1 LIKKIAL
8 LQCIVLLHSC
18 DNEKIGFTLL
28 GEDTGIKF
36 ENNLSFSEAL
46 NPYTYRNFYNGG
58 GVAIGDINN
67 DGLDDIYLTGNM
79 VENKLYINK
88 GDFNFEDIT
97 LNAGVSC
104 ADVWSTG
111 ATFVDINADG
121 FLDLY
126 VCKSGPPGGE
136 NRKNELFINNGD
148 LSFTERANEY
158 NLDIFGL
165 SVHSA
170 FFDYDQDGDLDCYIL
185 NNSFRSV
192 GGYDLIKGK
201 RKIPDPKNQGNKLL
215 ENVDGKFI
223 DVTQKAG
230 IYNSEIGFGLGITLS
245 DFNND
250 GWVDIFISNDFF
262 EKDYLYVNN
271 KNKTFTES
279 SKNYFKS
286 LSLGSMGADSADLNN
301 DLLTDLFV
309 TEMLPKTFNRK
320 KTKAIYDSWDKHE
333 LAVSKGYHY
342 QYPRNVLQRN
352 MGGNDFFEIGRFSNL
367 SASEWSWASLIFDM
381 NNDGLKDIIIS
392 NGIYKDLLDRD
403 YLNYISDQ
411 QLVSNLIKTKKEGIR
426 KLIDLMPSEPV
437 KNQVYFNKENFL
449 FEEVTD
455 KIGFSMETFSNGL
468 AYSDLNNDGNLD
480 IVVNNVNMPAMIY
493 RNNHRSNNSIQFLL
507 KFEGENVDGIG
518 SKIILKFE
526 NGMKSMIEHF
536 PSRGFQSS
544 ISNKLHFGIGNNI
557 DVDSVFVIW
566 PNNKISFFENLKA
579 NEIHELDINK
589 GEKFNKELNYLLGI
603 KKIDIEEKNKFKFSH
618 KENNYVDFNKERLL
632 IEMQSNEGP
641 SIAVSDL
648 NNDNYDDFFITGAKN
663 QSSALFISENG
674 IYQEHHSPFDE
685 FEKSEDVEAYFFD
698 SDNDGD
704 QDLYVGSGGKAFSK
718 YDQLLNDRFYINNGQ
733 NNFEYSKTSFLFEKP
748 FATGSIDVA
757 DYDNDGDLDVF
768 VGERYNQNVYGLP
781 VSGHL
786 FENSGNNNF
795 IEQKDKS
802 FNELGLITD
811 AKWIDLNSDK
821 LMDLVI
827 VGEWMPITIL
837 INNGKGFDNETDLY
851 NLEKTNGLWK
861 AIEIIDLNN
870 DGLLDFIVA
879 NSGNNNFYSPEM
891 KIFINDFDSNGTVEQ
906 IICEKVGGKYFPV
919 LDRDELLSQ
928 IPALKKKLFYFKD
941 YSKLSMSDIFGVKS
955 LNNSTVRELNE
966 LESSIFL
973 NTSKGFLKSP
983 LPYEINYSS
992 VYDVEILSQNS
1003 NVTKVLFGGNQS
1015 KVKPQFG
1022 RHDASNGWLVELTN
1036 HNNELKC
1043 KTPINL
1049 NIEGE
1054 IRKLT
1059 TFEFGKIKMFMAGI
1073 NNKEIKFYELN

>member
-1 LIKKIAL
+1 
-8 LQCIVLLHSC
+8 
-18 DNEKIGFTLL
+18 
-28 GEDTGIKF
+28 
-36 ENNLSFSEAL
+36 
-46 NPYTYRNFYNGG
+46 
-58 GVAIGDINN
+58 
-67 DGLDDIYLTGNM
+67 M
-79 VENKLYINK
+79 
-88 GDFNFEDIT
+88 
-97 LNAGVSC
+97 
-104 ADVWSTG
+104 
-111 ATFVDINADG
+111 
-121 FLDLY
+121 
-126 VCKSGPPGGE
+126 
-136 NRKNELFINNGD
+136 
-148 LSFTERANEY
+148 
-158 NLDIFGL
+158 
-165 SVHSA
+165 
-170 FFDYDQDGDLDCYIL
+170 
-185 NNSFRSV
+185 
-192 GGYDLIKGK
+192 
-201 RKIPDPKNQGNKLL
+201 
-215 ENVDGKFI
+215 
-223 DVTQKAG
+223 
-230 IYNSEIGFGLGITLS
+230 
-245 DFNND
+245 
-250 GWVDIFISNDFF
+250 
-262 EKDYLYVNN
+262 
-271 KNKTFTES
+271 
-279 SKNYFKS
+279 
-286 LSLGSMGADSADLNN
+286 
-301 DLLTDLFV
+301 
-309 TEMLPKTFNRK
+309 
-320 KTKAIYDSWDKHE
+320 
-333 LAVSKGYHY
+333 
-342 QYPRNVLQRN
+342 
-352 MGGNDFFEIGRFSNL
+352 
-367 SASEWSWASLIFDM
+367 
-381 NNDGLKDIIIS
+381 S
-392 NGIYKDLLDRD
+392 NGIYQK
-403 YLNYISDQ
+403 
-411 QLVSNLIKTKKEGIR
+411 
-426 KLIDLMPSEPV
+426 
-437 KNQVYFNKENFL
+437 
-449 FEEVTD
+449 
-455 KIGFSMETFSNGL
+455 
-468 AYSDLNNDGNLD
+468 
-480 IVVNNVNMPAMIY
+480 
-493 RNNHRSNNSIQFLL
+493 
-507 KFEGENVDGIG
+507 
-518 SKIILKFE
+518 
-526 NGMKSMIEHF
+526 
-536 PSRGFQSS
+536 
-544 ISNKLHFGIGNNI
+544 
-557 DVDSVFVIW
+557 
-566 PNNKISFFENLKA
+566 
-579 NEIHELDINK
+579 
-589 GEKFNKELNYLLGI
+589 
-603 KKIDIEEKNKFKFSH
+603 
-618 KENNYVDFNKERLL
+618 
-632 IEMQSNEGP
+632 
-641 SIAVSDL
+641 
-648 NNDNYDDFFITGAKN
+648 
-663 QSSALFISENG
+663 
-674 IYQEHHSPFDE
+674 HHSPFDE
-685 FEKSEDVEAYFFD
+685 FKKSEDVEAYFFD

-786 FENSGNNNF
+786 FENLGNNNF

-906 IICEKVGGKYFPV
+906 IICEKVGEKYFPV

-955 LNNSTVRELNE
+955 LNNSTIRELNE

-1054 IRKLT
+1054 IRKLQLLYL
-1059 TFEFGKIKMFMAGI
+1059 KSKPPI
-1073 NNKEIKFYELN
+1073 

>member
-1 LIKKIAL
+1 MDK
-8 LQCIVLLHSC
+8 
-18 DNEKIGFTLL
+18 EGRFTLL
-28 GEDTGIKF
+28 KNNTGINF
-36 ENNLSFSEAL
+36 ENTLSFSESL

-79 VENKLYINK
+79 VDNKLYLNK
-88 GDFNFEDIT
+88 GNFNFEDIT
-97 LNAGVSC
+97 LKAGVSC
-104 ADVWSTG
+104 PNVWSTG

-126 VCKSGPPGGE
+126 VCKSGPPGGK

-148 LSFTERANEY
+148 LTFTERGNDY

-185 NNSFRSV
+185 NNSFRSI

-201 RKIPDPKNQGNKLL
+201 REISDPKNQGNKLL
-215 ENVDGKFI
+215 ENIDGKFI
-223 DVTQKAG
+223 EVTQQAG

-250 GWVDIFISNDFF
+250 GWVDIFVSNDFF
-262 EKDYLYVNN
+262 EKDYLYINN
-271 KNKTFTES
+271 KDKTFTES
-279 SKNYFKS
+279 SDSYFKS

-309 TEMLPKTFNRK
+309 TEMLPKTFDRK
-320 KTKAIYDSWDKHE
+320 KTKAVYDSWDKHE

-381 NNDGLKDIIIS
+381 NNDGFKDIIIS

-411 QLVSNLIKTKKEGIR
+411 QLVSNLIKTKKEGIK
-426 KLIDLMPSEPV
+426 KLIDLMPSDPV
-437 KNQVYFNKENFL
+437 KNQVYLNKENFL

-455 KIGFSMETFSNGL
+455 KIGFSMKTFSNGL
-468 AYSDLNNDGNLD
+468 AYSDLDNDGSLD
-480 IVVNNVNMPAMIY
+480 IITNNVNMPAMIY
-493 RNNHRSNNSIQFLL
+493 QNNYQSNNSIQFLL
-507 KFEGENVDGIG
+507 KYDGNNIDGIG
-518 SKIILKFE
+518 SKIILKLD
-526 NGMKSMIEHF
+526 NGKKSMLEHF

-544 ISNKLHFGIGNNI
+544 ISNKLHFGIGNSI
-557 DVDSVFVIW
+557 EVDSVFVIW
-566 PNNKISFFENLKA
+566 PNNKISVFKDLKA
-579 NEIHELDINK
+579 NEVHLLDFNNGKKINK
-589 GEKFNKELNYLLGI
+589 KLDYLSEI
-603 KKIDIEEKNKFKFSH
+603 KKIDFKQNDLFKFSH
-618 KENNYVDFNKERLL
+618 NENNFVDFNKERLL

-641 SIAVSDL
+641 SITVSDL
-648 NNDNYDDFFITGAKN
+648 NNDGYDDFFVTGAKN
-663 QSSALFISENG
+663 QSSSLFIYESE
-674 IYQEHHSPFDE
+674 IYKEYTYPFNE
-685 FEKSEDVEAYFFD
+685 YSKSEDVEAYFFD

-733 NNFEYSKTSFLFEKP
+733 NNFEYSNKSFDFEKP
-748 FATGSIDVA
+748 FATGAIDVS

-768 VGERYNQNVYGLP
+768 VGERFNQNIYGLP

-786 FENSGNNNF
+786 FKNIGDNNF
-795 IEQKDKS
+795 IEEKSKS
-802 FNELGLITD
+802 FDKLGLITD
-811 AKWIDLNSDK
+811 AKWVDLNDDK
-821 LMDLVI
+821 LMDLII

-837 INNGKGFDNETDLY
+837 INNGKGFDNKTSSY
-851 NLEKTNGLWK
+851 NLNKTNGLWK
-861 AIEIIDLNN
+861 AIEVIDLNN

-879 NSGNNNFYSPEM
+879 NSGKNSFYKPDM

-906 IICEKVGGKYFPV
+906 IICEKVEGKYYPI
-919 LDRDELLSQ
+919 LDKDELLSQ
-928 IPALKKKLFYFKD
+928 IPVLKKKLFYYED
-941 YSKLSMSDIFGVKS
+941 YSKFSMDDIFGNEI
-955 LNNSTVRELNE
+955 LNNCISRELNE
-966 LESSIFL
+966 LDSSIFL
-973 NTSKGFLKSP
+973 NSSKGFIKTP

-992 VYDVEILSQNS
+992 VYDIEILSQKS
-1003 NVTKVLFGGNQS
+1003 NITKVLFGGNQS

-1022 RHDASNGWLVELTN
+1022 KYDASNGWLVELV
-1036 HNNELKC
+1036 NNNSELKSN
-1043 KTPINL
+1043 TPINL

-1054 IRKLT
+1054 IRKFT
-1059 TFEFGKIKMFMAGI
+1059 KFEFGKIKMFLAGI
-1073 NNKEIKFYELN
+1073 NNKEIECYEIN

>member
-1 LIKKIAL
+1 M
-8 LQCIVLLHSC
+8 
-18 DNEKIGFTLL
+18 EKESRFTLL
-28 GEDTGIKF
+28 KNNTGINF
-36 ENNLSFSEAL
+36 ENTLSFSERL

-79 VENKLYINK
+79 VENKLYLNK
-88 GDFNFEDIT
+88 GNFNFEDIT
-97 LNAGVSC
+97 LKAGVSC
-104 ADVWSTG
+104 PDVWSTG

-126 VCKSGPPGGE
+126 VCKSGPPGGK

-148 LSFTERANEY
+148 LTFTERANEY

-185 NNSFRSV
+185 NNSFRSI

-201 RKIPDPKNQGNKLL
+201 REISDPKNQGNKLL
-215 ENVDGKFI
+215 ENIDGKFKE
-223 DVTQKAG
+223 VTQQAG

-250 GWVDIFISNDFF
+250 GWVDIFVSNDFF
-262 EKDYLYVNN
+262 EKDYLYINN
-271 KNKTFTES
+271 KDKTFTES
-279 SKNYFKS
+279 SDSYFKS

-309 TEMLPKTFNRK
+309 TEMLPKTFDRK
-320 KTKAIYDSWDKHE
+320 KTKAVYDSWDKHE

-381 NNDGLKDIIIS
+381 NNDGFKDIIIS

-411 QLVSNLIKTKKEGIR
+411 QLVSNLIKTKKEGIK
-426 KLIDLMPSEPV
+426 KLIDLMPSDPV
-437 KNQVYFNKENFL
+437 KNQVYLNKENFL

-455 KIGFSMETFSNGL
+455 KIGFNMKTFSNGL
-468 AYSDLNNDGNLD
+468 AYSDLDNDGSLD
-480 IVVNNVNMPAMIY
+480 IIINNVNMPAMIY
-493 RNNHRSNNSIQFLL
+493 QNNYQSNNSIQFLL
-507 KFEGENVDGIG
+507 KYDGNNIDGIG
-518 SKIILKFE
+518 SKIILKLD
-526 NGMKSMIEHF
+526 NGKKSMLEHF

-544 ISNKLHFGIGNNI
+544 ISNKLHFGIGNSI
-557 DVDSVFVIW
+557 KVDSVFVIW
-566 PNNKISFFENLKA
+566 PDNKISVFEDLKA
-579 NEIHELDINK
+579 NEIHLLDFNKGKKINK
-589 GEKFNKELNYLLGI
+589 KLDYLSEI
-603 KKIDIEEKNKFKFSH
+603 KKIDFKQNDIFKFLHNENKF
-618 KENNYVDFNKERLL
+618 VDFNKERLL

-641 SIAVSDL
+641 SITVSDL
-648 NNDNYDDFFITGAKN
+648 NNDNYDDFFVTGAKN
-663 QSSALFISENG
+663 QSSSLFISENEV
-674 IYQEHHSPFDE
+674 YKEYTSPFNE
-685 FEKSEDVEAYFFD
+685 YSKSEDVEAYFFD

-718 YDQLLNDRFYINNGQ
+718 YDQLLNDRFYINNGR
-733 NNFEYSKTSFLFEKP
+733 NNFEYSNKSFVFEKP

-768 VGERYNQNVYGLP
+768 VGERFNQNIYGLP

-786 FENSGNNNF
+786 FKNIGDNIF
-795 IEQKDKS
+795 IEEKSKS
-802 FNELGLITD
+802 FDKLGLITD
-811 AKWIDLNSDK
+811 TKWVDLNDDK

-837 INNGKGFDNETDLY
+837 INNGKGFDNKTSSY
-851 NLEKTNGLWK
+851 NLNKTNGLWK
-861 AIEIIDLNN
+861 AIKVIDLNN

-879 NSGNNNFYSPEM
+879 NSGKNSFYKPGM

-906 IICEKVGGKYFPV
+906 IICEKIDGKYFPV
-919 LDRDELLSQ
+919 LDKDELLSQ
-928 IPALKKKLFYFKD
+928 IPALKKKLFYYKD
-941 YSKLSMSDIFGVKS
+941 YSKFSMDDIFGNEI
-955 LNNSTVRELNE
+955 LNNCITRELNE
-966 LESSIFL
+966 LDSSIFL
-973 NTSKGFLKSP
+973 NSSKGFIKTP

-992 VYDVEILSQNS
+992 VYDIEILSQKS

-1022 RHDASNGWLVELTN
+1022 KYDASNGWLVELTN
-1036 HNNELKC
+1036 DNNELKC

-1073 NNKEIKFYELN
+1073 NNKEIKFYEIN

>member
-1 LIKKIAL
+1 M
-8 LQCIVLLHSC
+8 
-18 DNEKIGFTLL
+18 EKESRFTLL
-28 GEDTGIKF
+28 KNNTGINF
-36 ENNLSFSEAL
+36 ENTLSFSERL

-79 VENKLYINK
+79 VENKLYLNK
-88 GDFNFEDIT
+88 GNFNFEDIT
-97 LNAGVSC
+97 LKAGVSC
-104 ADVWSTG
+104 PDVWSTG

-126 VCKSGPPGGE
+126 VCKSGPPGGK

-148 LSFTERANEY
+148 LTFTERANEY

-185 NNSFRSV
+185 NNSLRSI

-201 RKIPDPKNQGNKLL
+201 REISDPKNQGNKLL
-215 ENVDGKFI
+215 ENIDGKFKE
-223 DVTQKAG
+223 VTQQAG

-250 GWVDIFISNDFF
+250 GWVDIFVSNDFF
-262 EKDYLYVNN
+262 EKDYLYINN
-271 KNKTFTES
+271 KDKTFTES
-279 SKNYFKS
+279 SDSYFKS

-309 TEMLPKTFNRK
+309 TEMLPKTFDRK
-320 KTKAIYDSWDKHE
+320 KTKAVYDSWDKHE

-381 NNDGLKDIIIS
+381 NNDGFKDIIIS

-411 QLVSNLIKTKKEGIR
+411 QLVSNLIKTKKEGIK
-426 KLIDLMPSEPV
+426 KLIDLMPSDPV
-437 KNQVYFNKENFL
+437 KNQVYLNKENFL

-455 KIGFSMETFSNGL
+455 KIGFNMKTFSNGL
-468 AYSDLNNDGNLD
+468 AYSDLDNDGSLD
-480 IVVNNVNMPAMIY
+480 IIINNVNMPAMIY
-493 RNNHRSNNSIQFLL
+493 QNNYQSNNSIQFLL
-507 KFEGENVDGIG
+507 KYDGNNIDGIG
-518 SKIILKFE
+518 SKIILKLD
-526 NGMKSMIEHF
+526 NGKKSMLEHF

-544 ISNKLHFGIGNNI
+544 ISNKLHFGIGNSI
-557 DVDSVFVIW
+557 KVDSVFVIW
-566 PNNKISFFENLKA
+566 PDNKISVFEDLKA
-579 NEIHELDINK
+579 NEIHLLDFNKGKKINK
-589 GEKFNKELNYLLGI
+589 KLDYLSEI
-603 KKIDIEEKNKFKFSH
+603 KKIDFKQNDIFKFLHNENKF
-618 KENNYVDFNKERLL
+618 VDFNKERLL

-641 SIAVSDL
+641 SITVSDL
-648 NNDNYDDFFITGAKN
+648 NNDNYDDFFVTGAKN
-663 QSSALFISENG
+663 QSSSLFISENEV
-674 IYQEHHSPFDE
+674 YKEYTSPFNE
-685 FEKSEDVEAYFFD
+685 YSKSEDVEAYFFD

-718 YDQLLNDRFYINNGQ
+718 YDQLLNDRFYINNGR
-733 NNFEYSKTSFLFEKP
+733 NNFEYSNKSFVFEKP

-768 VGERYNQNVYGLP
+768 VGERFNQNIYGLP

-786 FENSGNNNF
+786 FKNIGDNIF
-795 IEQKDKS
+795 IEEKSKS
-802 FNELGLITD
+802 FDKLGLITD
-811 AKWIDLNSDK
+811 TKWVDLNDDK

-837 INNGKGFDNETDLY
+837 INNGKGFDNKTSSY
-851 NLEKTNGLWK
+851 NLNKTNGLWK
-861 AIEIIDLNN
+861 AIKVIDLNN

-879 NSGNNNFYSPEM
+879 NSGKNSFYKPGM

-906 IICEKVGGKYFPV
+906 IICEKIDGKYFPV
-919 LDRDELLSQ
+919 LDKDELLSQ
-928 IPALKKKLFYFKD
+928 IPALKKKLFYYKD
-941 YSKLSMSDIFGVKS
+941 YSKFSMDDIFGNEI
-955 LNNSTVRELNE
+955 LNNCITRELNE
-966 LESSIFL
+966 LDSSIFL
-973 NTSKGFLKSP
+973 NSSKGFIKTP

-992 VYDVEILSQNS
+992 VYDIEILSQKS

-1022 RHDASNGWLVELTN
+1022 KYDASNGWLVELVN
-1036 HNNELKC
+1036 YKSELKSN
-1043 KTPINL
+1043 TPINL

-1054 IRKLT
+1054 IRKFT
-1059 TFEFGKIKMFMAGI
+1059 KFEFGKIKMFMAGI
-1073 NNKEIKFYELN
+1073 NNKEIECYEIN

>member
-1 LIKKIAL
+1 M
-8 LQCIVLLHSC
+8 
-18 DNEKIGFTLL
+18 EKESGFTLL
-28 GEDTGIKF
+28 KNNTGINF
-36 ENNLSFSEAL
+36 ENTLSFSERL

-79 VENKLYINK
+79 VENKLYLNK
-88 GDFNFEDIT
+88 GNFNFEDIS
-97 LNAGVSC
+97 LKAGVSC
-104 ADVWSTG
+104 PDVWSTG

-126 VCKSGPPGGE
+126 VCKSGPPGGK

-148 LSFTERANEY
+148 LTFTERANEY

-185 NNSFRSV
+185 NNSFRSI

-201 RKIPDPKNQGNKLL
+201 REISDPKNQGNKLL
-215 ENVDGKFI
+215 ENIDGKFKE
-223 DVTQKAG
+223 VTQQAG

-250 GWVDIFISNDFF
+250 GWVDIFVSNDFF
-262 EKDYLYVNN
+262 EKDYLYINN
-271 KNKTFTES
+271 KDKTFTES
-279 SKNYFKS
+279 SDSYFKS

-309 TEMLPKTFNRK
+309 TEMLPKTFDRK
-320 KTKAIYDSWDKHE
+320 KTKAVYDSWDKHE

-381 NNDGLKDIIIS
+381 NNDGFKDIIIS

-411 QLVSNLIKTKKEGIR
+411 QLVSNLIKTKKEGIN
-426 KLIDLMPSEPV
+426 KLIDLMPSDPV
-437 KNQVYFNKENFL
+437 KNQVYLNKENFL

-455 KIGFSMETFSNGL
+455 KIGFNMKTFSNGL
-468 AYSDLNNDGNLD
+468 AYSDLDNDGSLD
-480 IVVNNVNMPAMIY
+480 IIINNVNMPAMIY
-493 RNNHRSNNSIQFLL
+493 QNNYQSNNSIQFLL
-507 KFEGENVDGIG
+507 KYDGNNIDGIG
-518 SKIILKFE
+518 SKIILKLD
-526 NGMKSMIEHF
+526 NGKKSMLEHF

-544 ISNKLHFGIGNNI
+544 ISNKLHFGIGNSI
-557 DVDSVFVIW
+557 EVDSVFVIW
-566 PNNKISFFENLKA
+566 PDNKISVFEDLKA
-579 NEIHELDINK
+579 NEIHLLDFNKVKKINK
-589 GEKFNKELNYLLGI
+589 KLDYLSDI
-603 KKIDIEEKNKFKFSH
+603 KKIDFKQNDLFKFSH
-618 KENNYVDFNKERLL
+618 NENNFVDFNKERLL

-641 SIAVSDL
+641 SITVSDL
-648 NNDNYDDFFITGAKN
+648 NNDNYDDFFVTGAKN
-663 QSSALFISENG
+663 QSSSLFISENEV
-674 IYQEHHSPFDE
+674 YKEHTSPFNE
-685 FEKSEDVEAYFFD
+685 YSKSEDVEAYFFD

-718 YDQLLNDRFYINNGQ
+718 YDQLLNDRFYINNGR
-733 NNFEYSKTSFLFEKP
+733 NNFEYSNKSFVFEKP

-768 VGERYNQNVYGLP
+768 VGERFNQNIYGLP

-786 FENSGNNNF
+786 FKNIGDNIF
-795 IEQKDKS
+795 IEEKSKS
-802 FNELGLITD
+802 FDKLGLITD
-811 AKWIDLNSDK
+811 TKWVDLNDDK

-837 INNGKGFDNETDLY
+837 INNGKGFDNKTSSY
-851 NLEKTNGLWK
+851 NLNKTNGLWK
-861 AIEIIDLNN
+861 AIKVIDLNN

-879 NSGNNNFYSPEM
+879 NSGKNSFYKPGM

-906 IICEKVGGKYFPV
+906 IICEKIDGKYFPV
-919 LDRDELLSQ
+919 LDKDELLSQ
-928 IPALKKKLFYFKD
+928 IPALKKKLFYYKD
-941 YSKLSMSDIFGVKS
+941 YSKFSMDDIFGNEI
-955 LNNSTVRELNE
+955 LNNCITRELNE
-966 LESSIFL
+966 LDSSIFL
-973 NTSKGFLKSP
+973 NSSKGFIKTP

-992 VYDVEILSQNS
+992 VYDIEILSQKS

-1022 RHDASNGWLVELTN
+1022 KYDASNGWLVELVN
-1036 HNNELKC
+1036 YKSKLKSN
-1043 KTPINL
+1043 TPINL

-1054 IRKLT
+1054 IRKFT
-1059 TFEFGKIKMFMAGI
+1059 KFEFGKIKMFMAGI
-1073 NNKEIKFYELN
+1073 NNKEIECYEIN

>member
-1 LIKKIAL
+1 MEKK
-8 LQCIVLLHSC
+8 S
-18 DNEKIGFTLL
+18 GFTLL
-28 GEDTGIKF
+28 KNNTGINF
-36 ENNLSFSEAL
+36 ENTLSFSERL

-79 VENKLYINK
+79 VENKLYLNK
-88 GDFNFEDIT
+88 GNFNFEDIS
-97 LNAGVSC
+97 LKAGVSC
-104 ADVWSTG
+104 PDVWSTG

-126 VCKSGPPGGE
+126 VCKSGPPGGK

-148 LSFTERANEY
+148 LTFTERANEY

-185 NNSFRSV
+185 NNSFRSI

-201 RKIPDPKNQGNKLL
+201 REISDPKNQGNKLL
-215 ENVDGKFI
+215 ENIDGKFKE
-223 DVTQKAG
+223 VTQQAG

-250 GWVDIFISNDFF
+250 GWVDIFVSNDFF
-262 EKDYLYVNN
+262 EKDYLYINN
-271 KNKTFTES
+271 KDKTFTES
-279 SKNYFKS
+279 SDSYFKS

-309 TEMLPKTFNRK
+309 TEMLPKTFDRK
-320 KTKAIYDSWDKHE
+320 KTKAVYDSWDKHE

-381 NNDGLKDIIIS
+381 NNDGFKDIIIS

-411 QLVSNLIKTKKEGIR
+411 QLVSNLIKTKKEGIN
-426 KLIDLMPSEPV
+426 KLIDLMPSDPV
-437 KNQVYFNKENFL
+437 KNQVYLNKENFL

-455 KIGFSMETFSNGL
+455 KIGFNMKTFSNGL
-468 AYSDLNNDGNLD
+468 AYSDLDNDGSLD
-480 IVVNNVNMPAMIY
+480 IIINNVNMPAMIY
-493 RNNHRSNNSIQFLL
+493 QNNYQSNNSIQFLL
-507 KFEGENVDGIG
+507 KYDGNNIDGIG
-518 SKIILKFE
+518 SKIILKLD
-526 NGMKSMIEHF
+526 NGKKSMLEHF

-544 ISNKLHFGIGNNI
+544 ISNKLHFGIGNSI
-557 DVDSVFVIW
+557 EVDSVFVIW
-566 PNNKISFFENLKA
+566 PDNKISVFEDLKA
-579 NEIHELDINK
+579 NEIHLLDFNKVKKINK
-589 GEKFNKELNYLLGI
+589 KLDYLSDI
-603 KKIDIEEKNKFKFSH
+603 KKIDFKQNDLFKFSH
-618 KENNYVDFNKERLL
+618 NENNFVDFNKERLL

-641 SIAVSDL
+641 SITVSDL
-648 NNDNYDDFFITGAKN
+648 NNDNYDDFFVTGAKN
-663 QSSALFISENG
+663 QSSSLFISENEV
-674 IYQEHHSPFDE
+674 YKEHTSPFNE
-685 FEKSEDVEAYFFD
+685 YSKSEDVEAYFFD

-718 YDQLLNDRFYINNGQ
+718 YDQLLNDRFYINNGR
-733 NNFEYSKTSFLFEKP
+733 NNFEYSNKSFVFEKP

-768 VGERYNQNVYGLP
+768 VGERFNQNIYGLP

-786 FENSGNNNF
+786 FKNIGDNIF
-795 IEQKDKS
+795 IEEKSKS
-802 FNELGLITD
+802 FDKLGLITD
-811 AKWIDLNSDK
+811 TKWVDLNDDK

-837 INNGKGFDNETDLY
+837 INNGKGFDNKTSSY
-851 NLEKTNGLWK
+851 NLNKTNGLWK
-861 AIEIIDLNN
+861 AIKVIDLNN

-879 NSGNNNFYSPEM
+879 NSGKNSFYKPGM

-906 IICEKVGGKYFPV
+906 IICEKIDGKYFPV
-919 LDRDELLSQ
+919 LDKDELLSQ
-928 IPALKKKLFYFKD
+928 IPALKKKLFYYKD
-941 YSKLSMSDIFGVKS
+941 YSKFSMDDIFGNEI
-955 LNNSTVRELNE
+955 LNNCITRELNE
-966 LESSIFL
+966 LDSSIFL
-973 NTSKGFLKSP
+973 NSSKGFIKTP

-992 VYDVEILSQNS
+992 VYDIEILSQKS

-1022 RHDASNGWLVELTN
+1022 KYDASNGWLVELVN
-1036 HNNELKC
+1036 YKSKLKSN
-1043 KTPINL
+1043 TPINL

-1054 IRKLT
+1054 IRKFT
-1059 TFEFGKIKMFMAGI
+1059 KFEFGKIKMFMAGI
-1073 NNKEIKFYELN
+1073 NNKEIECYEIN

>member
-1 LIKKIAL
+1 M
-8 LQCIVLLHSC
+8 
-18 DNEKIGFTLL
+18 EKESRFTLL
-28 GEDTGIKF
+28 KNNTGINF
-36 ENNLSFSEAL
+36 ENTLSFSERL

-79 VENKLYINK
+79 VENKLYLNK
-88 GDFNFEDIT
+88 GKFNFEDIT
-97 LNAGVSC
+97 LKAGVSC
-104 ADVWSTG
+104 PDVWSTG

-126 VCKSGPPGGE
+126 VCKSGPPGGK

-148 LSFTERANEY
+148 LTFTERANEY

-185 NNSFRSV
+185 NNSFRSI

-201 RKIPDPKNQGNKLL
+201 REISDPKNQGNKLL
-215 ENVDGKFI
+215 ENIDGKFKE
-223 DVTQKAG
+223 VTQQAG

-250 GWVDIFISNDFF
+250 GWVDIFVSNDFF
-262 EKDYLYVNN
+262 EKDYLYINN
-271 KNKTFTES
+271 KDKTFTES
-279 SKNYFKS
+279 SDSYFKS

-309 TEMLPKTFNRK
+309 TEMLPKTFDRK
-320 KTKAIYDSWDKHE
+320 KTKAVYDSWDKHE

-381 NNDGLKDIIIS
+381 NNDGFKDIIIS

-411 QLVSNLIKTKKEGIR
+411 QLVSNLIKTKKEGIK
-426 KLIDLMPSEPV
+426 KLIDLMPSDPV
-437 KNQVYFNKENFL
+437 KNQVYLNKENFL

-455 KIGFSMETFSNGL
+455 KIGFNMKTFSNGL
-468 AYSDLNNDGNLD
+468 AYSDLDNDGSLD
-480 IVVNNVNMPAMIY
+480 IIINNVNMPAMIY
-493 RNNHRSNNSIQFLL
+493 QNNYQSNNSIQFLL
-507 KFEGENVDGIG
+507 KYYGNNIDGIG
-518 SKIILKFE
+518 SKIILKLD
-526 NGMKSMIEHF
+526 NGKKSMLEHF

-544 ISNKLHFGIGNNI
+544 ISNKLHFGIGNSI
-557 DVDSVFVIW
+557 EVDSVFVIW
-566 PNNKISFFENLKA
+566 PNKKISVFKDLKA
-579 NEIHELDINK
+579 NEVHLLD
-589 GEKFNKELNYLLGI
+589 FNNG
-603 KKIDIEEKNKFKFSH
+603 KKIDKKLDYLSDTKKVDFKQNDLFKFSH
-618 KENNYVDFNKERLL
+618 NENNFVDFNKERLL

-641 SIAVSDL
+641 SITVSDL
-648 NNDNYDDFFITGAKN
+648 NNDGYDDFFVTGAKN
-663 QSSALFISENG
+663 QSSSLFISENEV
-674 IYQEHHSPFDE
+674 YKEHTSPFNE
-685 FEKSEDVEAYFFD
+685 YSKSEDVEAYFFD

-718 YDQLLNDRFYINNGQ
+718 YDQLLNDRFYVNNGR
-733 NNFEYSKTSFLFEKP
+733 NNFEYSNKSFVFEKP

-768 VGERYNQNVYGLP
+768 VGERFNQNIYGLP

-786 FENSGNNNF
+786 FKNIGDNNF
-795 IEQKDKS
+795 IEEKSKS
-802 FNELGLITD
+802 FDKLGLITD
-811 AKWIDLNSDK
+811 AKWLDLNDDK
-821 LMDLVI
+821 LMDLII

-837 INNGKGFDNETDLY
+837 INNGKGFDNKTSSY
-851 NLEKTNGLWK
+851 NLNKTNGLWK
-861 AIEIIDLNN
+861 AIEVIDLNN

-879 NSGNNNFYSPEM
+879 NSGKNSFYKPGM

-906 IICEKVGGKYFPV
+906 IICEKVDDKYFPI
-919 LDRDELLSQ
+919 LDKDELLSQ
-928 IPALKKKLFYFKD
+928 IPALKKKLFYYKD
-941 YSKLSMSDIFGVKS
+941 YSKFSMDDIFGNEI
-955 LNNSTVRELNE
+955 LNNCITRELNE
-966 LESSIFL
+966 LDSSIFL
-973 NTSKGFLKSP
+973 NSSKGFIKTP

-992 VYDVEILSQNS
+992 VYDIEILSQKS

-1022 RHDASNGWLVELTN
+1022 KYDASNGWLVELV
-1036 HNNELKC
+1036 NNNSELKSN
-1043 KTPINL
+1043 TPINL

-1054 IRKLT
+1054 IRKFT
-1059 TFEFGKIKMFMAGI
+1059 KFEFGKIKMFLAGI
-1073 NNKEIKFYELN
+1073 NNKEIECYEIN

>member
-1 LIKKIAL
+1 M
-8 LQCIVLLHSC
+8 
-18 DNEKIGFTLL
+18 EKEGEFTLL
-28 GEDTGIKF
+28 KNNNGINF
-36 ENNLSFSEAL
+36 ENTLSFSERL

-79 VENKLYINK
+79 VENKLYLNK
-88 GDFNFEDIT
+88 GNFNFEDIT
-97 LNAGVSC
+97 LKAGVSC
-104 ADVWSTG
+104 PDVWSTG

-126 VCKSGPPGGE
+126 VCKSGPPGGK

-148 LSFTERANEY
+148 LTFTERGNEY

-185 NNSFRSV
+185 NNSFRSI

-201 RKIPDPKNQGNKLL
+201 REISDPKNQGNKLL
-215 ENVDGKFI
+215 ENIDGKFI
-223 DVTQKAG
+223 EVTQQAG

-262 EKDYLYVNN
+262 EKDYLYINN
-271 KNKTFTES
+271 KDKTFTES
-279 SKNYFKS
+279 SDSYFKS
-286 LSLGSMGADSADLNN
+286 MSLGSMGADSADLNN

-309 TEMLPKTFNRK
+309 TEMLPKTFDRK
-320 KTKAIYDSWDKHE
+320 KTKAVYDSWDKHA

-352 MGGNDFFEIGRFSNL
+352 MGDNDFFEIGRFSNL

-381 NNDGLKDIIIS
+381 NNDGFKDIIIS

-411 QLVSNLIKTKKEGIR
+411 QLVSNLIKTKKEGIK
-426 KLIDLMPSEPV
+426 KLIDLMPSDPV
-437 KNQVYFNKENFL
+437 KNQVYLNKENFL

-455 KIGFSMETFSNGL
+455 KIGFSMKTFSNGL
-468 AYSDLNNDGNLD
+468 AYSDLNNDGSLD
-480 IVVNNVNMPAMIY
+480 IIVNNVNMPAMIY
-493 RNNHRSNNSIQFLL
+493 QNNYQSNNSIQFLL
-507 KFEGENVDGIG
+507 KYDGNNIDGIG
-518 SKIILKFE
+518 SKIILKLD
-526 NGMKSMIEHF
+526 NGKKSMLEHF

-544 ISNKLHFGIGNNI
+544 ISNKLHFGIGNSI
-557 DVDSVFVIW
+557 EVDSVFVIW
-566 PNNKISFFENLKA
+566 PNKKISVFKDLKA
-579 NEIHELDINK
+579 NEVHLLD
-589 GEKFNKELNYLLGI
+589 FNNG
-603 KKIDIEEKNKFKFSH
+603 KKIDKKLDYLSDTKKVDFKQNDLFKFSH
-618 KENNYVDFNKERLL
+618 NENNFVDFNKERLL

-648 NNDNYDDFFITGAKN
+648 NNDGYDDFFVTGAKN
-663 QSSALFISENG
+663 QSSSLFIYESGTYKE
-674 IYQEHHSPFDE
+674 YTSPFNE
-685 FEKSEDVEAYFFD
+685 YSKSEDVEAYFFD

-733 NNFEYSKTSFLFEKP
+733 NNFEYSNKSFVFEKP
-748 FATGSIDVA
+748 FATGSIDVS

-768 VGERYNQNVYGLP
+768 VGERFNQNIYGLP

-786 FENSGNNNF
+786 FKNIGDNNF
-795 IEQKDKS
+795 IEEKSKS
-802 FNELGLITD
+802 FDKLGLITD
-811 AKWIDLNSDK
+811 AKWVDLNDDK

-837 INNGKGFDNETDLY
+837 INNGKGFDNKTSSY
-851 NLEKTNGLWK
+851 NLNKTNGLWK
-861 AIEIIDLNN
+861 AIEVIDLNN
-870 DGLLDFIVA
+870 DGLLDFVVA
-879 NSGNNNFYSPEM
+879 NSGKNSFYKPGM

-906 IICEKVGGKYFPV
+906 IICEKVDDKYFPI
-919 LDRDELLSQ
+919 LDKDELLSQ
-928 IPALKKKLFYFKD
+928 IPALKKKLFYYKD
-941 YSKLSMSDIFGVKS
+941 YSKFSMDDIFGNEI
-955 LNNSTVRELNE
+955 LNNCISRELNE
-966 LESSIFL
+966 LDSSIFL
-973 NTSKGFLKSP
+973 NSSKGFIKTP

-992 VYDVEILSQNS
+992 VYDIEILSQKS

-1022 RHDASNGWLVELTN
+1022 KYDASNGWLVELV
-1036 HNNELKC
+1036 NNNSELKSN
-1043 KTPINL
+1043 TPINL

-1054 IRKLT
+1054 IRKFT
-1059 TFEFGKIKMFMAGI
+1059 KFEFGKIKMFLAGI
-1073 NNKEIKFYELN
+1073 NNKEIECYEIN

>member
-1 LIKKIAL
+1 M
-8 LQCIVLLHSC
+8 
-18 DNEKIGFTLL
+18 EKESGFTLL
-28 GEDTGIKF
+28 KNNTGINF
-36 ENNLSFSEAL
+36 ENTLSFSERL

-79 VENKLYINK
+79 VENKLYLNK
-88 GDFNFEDIT
+88 GNFNFEDIS
-97 LNAGVSC
+97 LKAGVSC
-104 ADVWSTG
+104 PDVWSTG

-126 VCKSGPPGGE
+126 VCKSGPPGGK

-148 LSFTERANEY
+148 LTFTERANEY

-185 NNSFRSV
+185 NNSFRSI

-201 RKIPDPKNQGNKLL
+201 REISDPKNQGNKLL
-215 ENVDGKFI
+215 ENIDGKFKE
-223 DVTQKAG
+223 VTQQAG

-250 GWVDIFISNDFF
+250 GWVDIFVSNDFF
-262 EKDYLYVNN
+262 EKDYLYINN
-271 KNKTFTES
+271 KDKTFTES
-279 SKNYFKS
+279 SDSYFKS

-309 TEMLPKTFNRK
+309 TEMLPKTFDRK
-320 KTKAIYDSWDKHE
+320 KTKAVYDSWDKHE

-381 NNDGLKDIIIS
+381 NNDGFKDIIIS

-411 QLVSNLIKTKKEGIR
+411 QLVSNLIKTKKEGIN
-426 KLIDLMPSEPV
+426 KLIDLMPSDPV
-437 KNQVYFNKENFL
+437 KNQVYLNKENFL

-455 KIGFSMETFSNGL
+455 KIGFNMKTFSNGL
-468 AYSDLNNDGNLD
+468 AYSDLDNDGSLD
-480 IVVNNVNMPAMIY
+480 IIINNVNMPAMIY
-493 RNNHRSNNSIQFLL
+493 QNNYQSNNSIQFLL
-507 KFEGENVDGIG
+507 KYDGNNIDGIG
-518 SKIILKFE
+518 SKIILKLD
-526 NGMKSMIEHF
+526 NGKKSMLEHF

-544 ISNKLHFGIGNNI
+544 ISNKLHFGIGNSI
-557 DVDSVFVIW
+557 EVDSVFVIW
-566 PNNKISFFENLKA
+566 PDNKISVFEDLKA
-579 NEIHELDINK
+579 NEIHLLDFNKVKKINK
-589 GEKFNKELNYLLGI
+589 KLDYLSDI
-603 KKIDIEEKNKFKFSH
+603 KKIDFKQNDLFKFSH
-618 KENNYVDFNKERLL
+618 NENNFVDFNKERLL

-641 SIAVSDL
+641 SITVSDL
-648 NNDNYDDFFITGAKN
+648 NNDNYDDFFVTGAKN
-663 QSSALFISENG
+663 QSSSLFISENEV
-674 IYQEHHSPFDE
+674 YKEHTSPFNE
-685 FEKSEDVEAYFFD
+685 YSKSEDVEAYFFD

-718 YDQLLNDRFYINNGQ
+718 YDQLLNDRFYINNGR
-733 NNFEYSKTSFLFEKP
+733 NNFEYSNKSFVFEKP

-768 VGERYNQNVYGLP
+768 VGERFNQNIYGLP

-786 FENSGNNNF
+786 FKNIGDNIF
-795 IEQKDKS
+795 IEEKSKS
-802 FNELGLITD
+802 FDKLGLITD
-811 AKWIDLNSDK
+811 TKWVDLNDDK

-837 INNGKGFDNETDLY
+837 INNGKGFDNKTSSY
-851 NLEKTNGLWK
+851 NLNKTNGLWK
-861 AIEIIDLNN
+861 AIKVIDLNN

-879 NSGNNNFYSPEM
+879 NSGKNSFYKPGM

-906 IICEKVGGKYFPV
+906 IICEKIDGKYFPV
-919 LDRDELLSQ
+919 LDKDELLSQ
-928 IPALKKKLFYFKD
+928 IPALKKKLFYYKD
-941 YSKLSMSDIFGVKS
+941 YSKFSMDDIFGNEI
-955 LNNSTVRELNE
+955 LNNCITRELNE
-966 LESSIFL
+966 LDSSIFL
-973 NTSKGFLKSP
+973 NSSKSFIKTP

-992 VYDVEILSQNS
+992 VYDIEILSQKS

-1022 RHDASNGWLVELTN
+1022 KYDASNGWLVELVN
-1036 HNNELKC
+1036 YKSKLKSN
-1043 KTPINL
+1043 TPINL

-1054 IRKLT
+1054 IRKFT
-1059 TFEFGKIKMFMAGI
+1059 KFEFGKIKMFMAGI
-1073 NNKEIKFYELN
+1073 NNKEIECYEIN

>member
-1 LIKKIAL
+1 
-8 LQCIVLLHSC
+8 
-18 DNEKIGFTLL
+18 
-28 GEDTGIKF
+28 
-36 ENNLSFSEAL
+36 
-46 NPYTYRNFYNGG
+46 
-58 GVAIGDINN
+58 
-67 DGLDDIYLTGNM
+67 
-79 VENKLYINK
+79 
-88 GDFNFEDIT
+88 
-97 LNAGVSC
+97 
-104 ADVWSTG
+104 
-111 ATFVDINADG
+111 
-121 FLDLY
+121 
-126 VCKSGPPGGE
+126 
-136 NRKNELFINNGD
+136 
-148 LSFTERANEY
+148 
-158 NLDIFGL
+158 
-165 SVHSA
+165 
-170 FFDYDQDGDLDCYIL
+170 
-185 NNSFRSV
+185 
-192 GGYDLIKGK
+192 
-201 RKIPDPKNQGNKLL
+201 
-215 ENVDGKFI
+215 
-223 DVTQKAG
+223 
-230 IYNSEIGFGLGITLS
+230 
-245 DFNND
+245 
-250 GWVDIFISNDFF
+250 
-262 EKDYLYVNN
+262 
-271 KNKTFTES
+271 
-279 SKNYFKS
+279 
-286 LSLGSMGADSADLNN
+286 
-301 DLLTDLFV
+301 
-309 TEMLPKTFNRK
+309 
-320 KTKAIYDSWDKHE
+320 
-333 LAVSKGYHY
+333 
-342 QYPRNVLQRN
+342 
-352 MGGNDFFEIGRFSNL
+352 
-367 SASEWSWASLIFDM
+367 M

-526 NGMKSMIEHF
+526 NGKKSMIEHF

-603 KKIDIEEKNKFKFSH
+603 NEIDIEEKNKFKFSH

-674 IYQEHHSPFDE
+674 IYQKHHSPFDE
-685 FEKSEDVEAYFFD
+685 FKKSEDVEAYFFD

-795 IEQKDKS
+795 IEQK
-802 FNELGLITD
+802 
-811 AKWIDLNSDK
+811 
-821 LMDLVI
+821 
-827 VGEWMPITIL
+827 
-837 INNGKGFDNETDLY
+837 
-851 NLEKTNGLWK
+851 
-861 AIEIIDLNN
+861 
-870 DGLLDFIVA
+870 
-879 NSGNNNFYSPEM
+879 
-891 KIFINDFDSNGTVEQ
+891 
-906 IICEKVGGKYFPV
+906 
-919 LDRDELLSQ
+919 
-928 IPALKKKLFYFKD
+928 
-941 YSKLSMSDIFGVKS
+941 
-955 LNNSTVRELNE
+955 
-966 LESSIFL
+966 
-973 NTSKGFLKSP
+973 
-983 LPYEINYSS
+983 
-992 VYDVEILSQNS
+992 
-1003 NVTKVLFGGNQS
+1003 
-1015 KVKPQFG
+1015 
-1022 RHDASNGWLVELTN
+1022 
-1036 HNNELKC
+1036 
-1043 KTPINL
+1043 
-1049 NIEGE
+1049 
-1054 IRKLT
+1054 
-1059 TFEFGKIKMFMAGI
+1059 
-1073 NNKEIKFYELN
+1073 

>member
-1 LIKKIAL
+1 M
-8 LQCIVLLHSC
+8 
-18 DNEKIGFTLL
+18 EKESGFTLL
-28 GEDTGIKF
+28 KNNTGINF
-36 ENNLSFSEAL
+36 ENTLSFSERL

-79 VENKLYINK
+79 VENKLYLNK
-88 GDFNFEDIT
+88 GNFNFEDIS
-97 LNAGVSC
+97 LKAGVSC
-104 ADVWSTG
+104 PDVWSTG

-126 VCKSGPPGGE
+126 VCKSGPPGGK

-148 LSFTERANEY
+148 LTFTERANEY

-185 NNSFRSV
+185 NNSFRSI

-201 RKIPDPKNQGNKLL
+201 REISDPKNQGNKLL
-215 ENVDGKFI
+215 ENIDGKFKE
-223 DVTQKAG
+223 VTQQAG

-250 GWVDIFISNDFF
+250 GWVDIFVSNDFF
-262 EKDYLYVNN
+262 EKDYLYINN
-271 KNKTFTES
+271 KDKTFTES
-279 SKNYFKS
+279 SDSYFKS

-309 TEMLPKTFNRK
+309 TEMLPKTFDRK
-320 KTKAIYDSWDKHE
+320 KTKAVYDSWDKHE

-381 NNDGLKDIIIS
+381 NNDGFKDIIIS

-411 QLVSNLIKTKKEGIR
+411 QLVSNLIKTKKEGIN
-426 KLIDLMPSEPV
+426 KLIDLMPSDPV
-437 KNQVYFNKENFL
+437 KNQVYLNKENFL

-455 KIGFSMETFSNGL
+455 KIGFNMKTFSNGL
-468 AYSDLNNDGNLD
+468 AYSDLDNDGSLD
-480 IVVNNVNMPAMIY
+480 IIINNVNMPAMIY
-493 RNNHRSNNSIQFLL
+493 QNNYQSNNSIQFLL
-507 KFEGENVDGIG
+507 KYDGNNIDGIG
-518 SKIILKFE
+518 SKIILKLD
-526 NGMKSMIEHF
+526 NGKKSMLEHF

-544 ISNKLHFGIGNNI
+544 ISNKLHFGIGNSI
-557 DVDSVFVIW
+557 EVDSVFVIW
-566 PNNKISFFENLKA
+566 PDNKISVFEDLKA
-579 NEIHELDINK
+579 NEIHLLD
-589 GEKFNKELNYLLGI
+589 FNKVKKNNKKLDYLSDI
-603 KKIDIEEKNKFKFSH
+603 KKIDFKQNDLFKFSH
-618 KENNYVDFNKERLL
+618 NENNFVDFNKERLL

-641 SIAVSDL
+641 SITVSDL
-648 NNDNYDDFFITGAKN
+648 NNDNYDDFFVTGAKN
-663 QSSALFISENG
+663 QSSSLFISENEV
-674 IYQEHHSPFDE
+674 YKEHTSPFNE
-685 FEKSEDVEAYFFD
+685 YSKSEDVEAYFFD

-718 YDQLLNDRFYINNGQ
+718 YDQLLNDRFYINNGR
-733 NNFEYSKTSFLFEKP
+733 NNFEYSNKSFVFEKP

-768 VGERYNQNVYGLP
+768 VGERFNQNIYGLP

-786 FENSGNNNF
+786 FKNIGDNIF
-795 IEQKDKS
+795 IEEKSKS
-802 FNELGLITD
+802 FDKLGLITD
-811 AKWIDLNSDK
+811 TKWVDLNDDK

-837 INNGKGFDNETDLY
+837 INNGKGFDNKTSSY
-851 NLEKTNGLWK
+851 NLNKTNGLWK
-861 AIEIIDLNN
+861 AIKVIDLNN

-879 NSGNNNFYSPEM
+879 NSGKNSFYKPGM

-906 IICEKVGGKYFPV
+906 IICEKIDGKYFPV
-919 LDRDELLSQ
+919 LDKDELLSQ
-928 IPALKKKLFYFKD
+928 IPALKKKLFYYKD
-941 YSKLSMSDIFGVKS
+941 YSKFSMDDIFGNEI
-955 LNNSTVRELNE
+955 LNNCITRELNE
-966 LESSIFL
+966 LDSSIFL
-973 NTSKGFLKSP
+973 NSSKGFIKTP

-992 VYDVEILSQNS
+992 VYDIEILSQKS

-1022 RHDASNGWLVELTN
+1022 KYDASNGWLVELVN
-1036 HNNELKC
+1036 YKSKLKSN
-1043 KTPINL
+1043 TPINL

-1054 IRKLT
+1054 IRKFT
-1059 TFEFGKIKMFMAGI
+1059 KFEFGKIKMFMAGI
-1073 NNKEIKFYELN
+1073 NNKEIECYEIN

>member
-1 LIKKIAL
+1 M
-8 LQCIVLLHSC
+8 
-18 DNEKIGFTLL
+18 EKESRFTLL
-28 GEDTGIKF
+28 KNNTGINF
-36 ENNLSFSEAL
+36 ENTLSFSERL

-79 VENKLYINK
+79 VENKLYLNK
-88 GDFNFEDIT
+88 GNFNFEDIT
-97 LNAGVSC
+97 LKAGVSC
-104 ADVWSTG
+104 PDVWSTG

-126 VCKSGPPGGE
+126 VCKSGPPGGK

-148 LSFTERANEY
+148 LTFTERANEY

-185 NNSFRSV
+185 NNSFRSI

-201 RKIPDPKNQGNKLL
+201 REISDPKNQGNKLL
-215 ENVDGKFI
+215 ENIDGKFKE
-223 DVTQKAG
+223 VTQQAG

-250 GWVDIFISNDFF
+250 GWVDIFVSNDFF
-262 EKDYLYVNN
+262 EKDYLYINN
-271 KNKTFTES
+271 KDKTFTES
-279 SKNYFKS
+279 SDSYFKS

-309 TEMLPKTFNRK
+309 TEMLPKTFDRK
-320 KTKAIYDSWDKHE
+320 KTKAVYDSWDKHE

-381 NNDGLKDIIIS
+381 NNDGFKDIIIS

-411 QLVSNLIKTKKEGIR
+411 QLVSNLIKTKKEGIN
-426 KLIDLMPSEPV
+426 KLIDLMPSDPV
-437 KNQVYFNKENFL
+437 KNQVYLNKENFL

-455 KIGFSMETFSNGL
+455 KIGFNMKTFSNGL
-468 AYSDLNNDGNLD
+468 AYSDLDNDGSLD
-480 IVVNNVNMPAMIY
+480 IIINNVNMPAMIY
-493 RNNHRSNNSIQFLL
+493 QNNYQSNNSIQFLL
-507 KFEGENVDGIG
+507 KYDGNNIDGIG
-518 SKIILKFE
+518 SKIILKLD
-526 NGMKSMIEHF
+526 NGKKSMLEHF

-544 ISNKLHFGIGNNI
+544 ISNKLHFGIGNSI
-557 DVDSVFVIW
+557 EVDSVFVIW
-566 PNNKISFFENLKA
+566 PDNKISVFEDLKA
-579 NEIHELDINK
+579 NEIHLLDFNKVKKINK
-589 GEKFNKELNYLLGI
+589 KLDYLSDI
-603 KKIDIEEKNKFKFSH
+603 KKIDFKQNDLFKFSH
-618 KENNYVDFNKERLL
+618 NENNFVDFNKERLL

-641 SIAVSDL
+641 SITVSDL
-648 NNDNYDDFFITGAKN
+648 NNDGYDDFFVTGAKN
-663 QSSALFISENG
+663 QSSSLFISENEV
-674 IYQEHHSPFDE
+674 YKEHTSPFNE
-685 FEKSEDVEAYFFD
+685 YSKSEDVEAYFFD

-718 YDQLLNDRFYINNGQ
+718 YDQLLNDRFYVNNGR
-733 NNFEYSKTSFLFEKP
+733 NNFEYSNKSFVFEKP
-748 FATGSIDVA
+748 FATGSIDVS

-768 VGERYNQNVYGLP
+768 VGERFNQNIYGLP

-786 FENSGNNNF
+786 FKNTGDNIF
-795 IEQKDKS
+795 IEEKSKS
-802 FNELGLITD
+802 FDKLGLITD
-811 AKWIDLNSDK
+811 TKWVDLNDDK

-837 INNGKGFDNETDLY
+837 INNGKGFDNKTSSY
-851 NLEKTNGLWK
+851 NLNKTNGLWK
-861 AIEIIDLNN
+861 AIKVIDLNN

-879 NSGNNNFYSPEM
+879 NSGKNSFYKPGM

-906 IICEKVGGKYFPV
+906 IICEKIDGKYFPV
-919 LDRDELLSQ
+919 LDKDELLSQ
-928 IPALKKKLFYFKD
+928 IPALKKKLFYYKD
-941 YSKLSMSDIFGVKS
+941 YSKFSMDDIFGNEI
-955 LNNSTVRELNE
+955 LNNCITRELNE
-966 LESSIFL
+966 LDSSIFL
-973 NTSKGFLKSP
+973 NSSKGFIKTP

-992 VYDVEILSQNS
+992 VYDIEILSQKS

-1022 RHDASNGWLVELTN
+1022 KYDASNGWLVELV
-1036 HNNELKC
+1036 NNNSELKSN
-1043 KTPINL
+1043 TPINL

-1054 IRKLT
+1054 IRKFT
-1059 TFEFGKIKMFMAGI
+1059 KFEFGKIKMFLAGI
-1073 NNKEIKFYELN
+1073 NNKEIECYEIN